1 MRHLPPAP
9 CQPWLCQQD
18 PWQVSTKFTPTPFPP
33 RDSGPL
39 WCPAWVPGS
48 EQDVVG
54 LPGLAHLL
62 LVCVFPALPSSL
74 IHFFFLSFLPP
85 PWSLLPH
92 VLVSIGFFVPKAE
105 ESSQKAFPLL
115 RPRDGHEFE
124 QTLRGGEGQGSLA
137 CCSPWSRKESD
148 TTERLNS
155 NNNRE
160 GTRNQRWLL
169 RSCSSTRGV

>member
-1 MRHLPPAP
+1 MS
-9 CQPWLCQQD
+9 QSD
-18 PWQVSTKFTPTPFPP
+18 G
-33 RDSGPL
+33 SGPL
-39 WCPAWVPGS
+39 STWLC
-48 EQDVVG
+48 
-54 LPGLAHLL
+54 
-62 LVCVFPALPSSL
+62 VCVCVCVCDCVKEDLLGHRIRDALRL
-74 IHFFFLSFLPP
+74 FQITIETDVLHFRKTPLPPILSFLPP

-148 TTERLNS
+148 TNERLNS